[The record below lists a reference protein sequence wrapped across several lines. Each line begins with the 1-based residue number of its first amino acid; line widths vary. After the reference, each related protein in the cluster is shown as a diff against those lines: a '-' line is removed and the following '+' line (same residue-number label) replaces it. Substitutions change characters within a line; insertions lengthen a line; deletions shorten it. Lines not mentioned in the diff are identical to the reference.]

1 MHHIFVPQPDGL
13 LLSFFLNP
21 DLNGSQKVIS
31 FSKLG
36 FKSFTEGVYFALF
49 FIITGSSALS
59 FFLFFVAS
67 IFFLLFQSEM

>member
-59 FFLFFVAS
+59 FFLFLLLPF
-67 IFFLLFQSEM
+67 FFLLFQSEM